1 MMELVLASASPRRLE
16 LMNMLGFED
25 LTVLPAVGEENVDL
39 SNESFICV
47 IAVRTEDK
55 DNEIYKRI
63 ADVFCSDVTGK
74 AAAPKPFGKHPFG
87 LYRRRSAGKR
97 RPGSPQRGEPGDLP

>member
-39 SNESFICV
+39 TQPPHEIVRQLAMNK
-47 IAVRTEDK
+47 AVEVSLRCGGHPL
-55 DNEIYKRI
+55 IVA
-63 ADVFCSDVTGK
+63 ADTIVWYNN
-74 AAAPKPFGKHPFG
+74 H
-87 LYRRRSAGKR
+87 R
-97 RPGSPQRGEPGDLP
+97 